1 MDLAVSI
8 VIARHST
15 PQKGRYPMTT
25 DDNKALV
32 QRFFEEVINQRNLAA
47 LDQFAHPGGVNHT
60 VPPGMPQESNQFLG
74 QYLNAFPDVKA
85 TVEDLMADGDKVVA
99 RVSYRGTHQG
109 AFRGIPPTGK
119 QIAVTGINIFRIAD
133 GKLVEHWGL
142 TDRLAVL
149 QQLGV
154 VPPLAAVS

>member
-1 MDLAVSI
+1 
-8 VIARHST
+8 
-15 PQKGRYPMTT
+15 MTT

-154 VPPLAAVS
+154 VPPLAQVS

>member
-1 MDLAVSI
+1 
-8 VIARHST
+8 
-15 PQKGRYPMTT
+15 MTT

-47 LDQFAHPGGVNHT
+47 LDQFVHPGGVNHT
-60 VPPGMPQESNQFLG
+60 MPPGMPQESNQFLG

-119 QIAVTGINIFRIAD
+119 QIAVTGINIFRIAN

>member
-1 MDLAVSI
+1 
-8 VIARHST
+8 
-15 PQKGRYPMTT
+15 MTT

-119 QIAVTGINIFRIAD
+119 QIAVTGINIFRIAN
-133 GKLVEHWGL
+133 GQLVEHWGL

>member
-1 MDLAVSI
+1 MEKSSS
-8 VIARHST
+8 IARHT
-15 PQKGRYPMTT
+15 ALQKGRYPMTT

-119 QIAVTGINIFRIAD
+119 QIAVTGINIFRIAN

-154 VPPLAAVS
+154 VPPLAQVS